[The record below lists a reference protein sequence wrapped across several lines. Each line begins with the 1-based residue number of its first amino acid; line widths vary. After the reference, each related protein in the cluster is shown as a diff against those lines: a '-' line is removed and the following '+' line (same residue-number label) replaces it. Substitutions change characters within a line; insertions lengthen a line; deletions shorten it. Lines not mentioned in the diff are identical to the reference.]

1 MDKAHDVQEV
11 SITGTV
17 MRLRV
22 DGREYQVDVGRE
34 SERLTRAT
42 PEQRAKFEISPAG
55 YGIHWPDIDE
65 DLSIYGLIAV
75 DS

>member
-22 DGREYQVDVGRE
+22 DGLGYQVDIGRQ
-34 SERLTRAT
+34 SERLAKAT
-42 PEQRAKFEISPAG
+42 PEQRAKFEVSPAG
-55 YGIHWPDIDE
+55 YGIRGPDIDE
-65 DLSIYGLIAV
+65 DLSIDGLIG
-75 DS
+75 